1 MNESNAPN
9 NVAQT
14 PAIPIWQA
22 LVAFAAS
29 VALMSAAFLPQS
41 FGVPVWFALVPAL
54 FFARRLPLKRLFW
67 LSWAAGYAHFLLVF
81 YWILIVSVPGGL
93 ALPIYLGLYWPAFF
107 VAVEFLARRLRV
119 PRLVTAVTLWPILEF
134 VRGTLMTGL
143 PWFYLGHALYR
154 WPRLIQSA
162 DLGGVLLVSTIV
174 IAANA
179 LIVSGLANPRRA
191 VAAFAC
197 AAALFAANLS
207 YGAWCFQ
214 SLEVTPGPTVACVQP
229 NVPQDMKLS
238 PSERDSTDIFL
249 RLRKYTLDEKARS
262 ADVVLWPETIMPG
275 LCGVDDYEAANGM
288 TRTEILDEL
297 ALQGLIDAD
306 KRAAVTRL
314 LDSGTGIVA
323 ALTQVAGDR
332 IVAHLMTYDLL
343 AATPKIAA
351 KPLISGAIF
360 GDVDSKGFVKRTFNR
375 AYQFDASGAEIA
387 RYDKVHLVPFGE
399 FIPFRDT
406 LPALSELIAK
416 LMPVKPVTYPGG
428 DFKVFDVGP
437 FKFAPAI
444 CFEDTFSYVAR
455 RYRLLGADVL
465 LNLTNDGWF
474 AGSFELDAHL
484 GNAVFRAVETRMAVV
499 RAANTGISAV
509 VSPRGVVTAR
519 LTDSQGR
526 SRQVQGLLV
535 APVPVSPARTIY
547 VAIGDLWLAGAAAVL
562 ACFCIAGRAVRREK
576 TAPFCP

>member
-1 MNESNAPN
+1 MNEPHAPA
-9 NVAQT
+9 NVDQE
-14 PAIPIWQA
+14 PAIPFWKA
-22 LVAFAAS
+22 LAAFAAS
-29 VALMSAAFLPQS
+29 VALMSAAFLPES
-41 FGVPVWFALVPAL
+41 FGLPVWIALVPAL
-54 FFARRLPLKRLFW
+54 LAARRLSLKRLFW
-67 LSWAAGYAHFLLVF
+67 LSWAAGYAHFLLVL
-81 YWILIVSVPGGL
+81 YWLLIVSVPGGL
-93 ALPIYLGLYWPAFF
+93 VLPIYLGLYWPAFF
-107 VAVEFLARRLRV
+107 VLTELLARRLRV

-134 VRGTLMTGL
+134 VRGTLPTGL

-154 WPRLIQSA
+154 WPRLIQAA
-162 DLGGVLLVSTIV
+162 DLGGVIFVSAV
-174 IAANA
+174 LIAASA
-179 LIVSGLANPRRA
+179 LLASGLASPRRA

-207 YGAWCFQ
+207 YGAWRFQ
-214 SLEVTPGPTVACVQP
+214 SLEITPGPTVACVQP
-229 NVPQDMKLS
+229 NVPQDVKVF
-238 PSERDSTDIFL
+238 PSDRDSTDMFL
-249 RLRKYTLDEKARS
+249 RLRKYTLDERARS
-262 ADVVLWPETIMPG
+262 ADVILWPETIMPG
-275 LCGVDDYEAANGM
+275 LCGVDDYAVANGM

-297 ALQGLIDAD
+297 TLQGLLDAD

-314 LDSGTGIVA
+314 SDAGTGLVD

-332 IVAHLMTYDLL
+332 IDAHLMTYDLL

-351 KPLISGAIF
+351 RPLISGAIF
-360 GDVDSKGFVKRTFNR
+360 GDVDSKGVVKRTFNR
-375 AYQFDASGAEIA
+375 AYQFDASGTEID

-406 LPALSELIAK
+406 MPAVSELISG
-416 LMPVKPVTYPGG
+416 LMPVQPAVYPGA
-428 DFKVFDVGP
+428 DFHVFDVGP
-437 FKFAPAI
+437 FKFGPAI
-444 CFEDTFSYVAR
+444 CFEDTFSYIAR

-509 VSPRGVVTAR
+509 ISPRGVITAR
-519 LTDSQGR
+519 LTDDQRR

-535 APVPVSPARTIY
+535 ATVPVSPARTVY
-547 VAIGDLWLAGAAAVL
+547 VAIGDLWLTGAAVVL
-562 ACFCIAGRAVRREK
+562 ACFSFAAGAFRRKK